1 MRIAFF
7 GLGNMGNPMAANLIR
22 SGQHDVSVFDLDTS
36 KGEHLVAAGGQWIT
50 DIPTTLAQA
59 DIIMTS
65 LPGPK
70 QIDAFAFNHEG
81 VFAHAKA
88 GACWLELS
96 TNNMATCQKIVA
108 AAKDNGISYL
118 DAPVSGGD
126 EGARAASLTILVGGE
141 AAVFEHYLPVL
152 ELLGKNITHLGPN
165 GAGYAAKI
173 AQVILCYLHTIALSE
188 ALMLGVK
195 AGVDTSAMLTI
206 IQNSTGR
213 SYVAD
218 RYGPPILN
226 GDYDPSFALGLAI
239 KDMRLAMELAETLEI
254 ELPMTGLV
262 TGIYQQAC
270 EQYGAE
276 ANHLIAV
283 RLLEEASNTEL
294 RATKSV

>member
-7 GLGNMGNPMAANLIR
+7 GLGNMGNPMAANLI
-22 SGQHDVSVFDLDTS
+22 SSSQHEVGVFDLDTA
-36 KGEHLVAAGGQWIT
+36 KGENLIAAGGQWI
-50 DIPTTLAQA
+50 DDVPAALAQA

-70 QIDAFAFNHEG
+70 QVGVFAFSPEG
-81 VFAHAKA
+81 VFAHAKT

-96 TNNMATCQKIVA
+96 TNNMATCQKILA
-108 AAKDNGISYL
+108 AANDKGISYL

-126 EGARAASLTILVGGE
+126 EGARAATLTILVGGE
-141 AAVFEHYLPVL
+141 KVVFEQYLPVL
-152 ELLGKNITHLGPN
+152 ALLGKTITHLGPS

-173 AQVILCYLHTIALSE
+173 AQVILCYLHTVALSE

-195 AGVDTSAMLTI
+195 AGVDTSAMLNI

-226 GDYDPSFALGLAI
+226 GDYDPSFALGLAL
-239 KDMRLAMELAETLEI
+239 KDMRLAMELADTLGI
-254 ELPMTGLV
+254 KLPMSELV
-262 TGIYQQAC
+262 TDIYQQAC
-270 EQYGAE
+270 EHYGTE
-276 ANHLIAV
+276 ANHLSAV
-283 RLLEEASNTEL
+283 RLLEESSATPL
-294 RATKSV
+294 RATTHL